1 MLILLIDQK
10 GVLWKIDK
18 WNCYV
23 VHHGPAPP
31 DATVIKGEFDGFTA
45 SAKQFDITFG
55 RYHMRVA
62 SQKTTY
68 ELTVTELITLMA
80 EKLNVSESKVSIS
93 FKTKTVGDDRFGPT
107 HEEVCG
113 IEVIVDGGSST
124 PEITVKDPSKGKYA
138 T

>member
-1 MLILLIDQK
+1 MLVLVIDQK

-18 WNCYV
+18 WGWYV
-23 VHHGPAPP
+23 VHHGPAPA

-45 SAKQFDITFG
+45 SSEQFDKTFG

-80 EKLNVSESKVSIS
+80 EKLNVSESKIAIR
-93 FKTKTVGDDRFGPT
+93 FKTTTVGDDRFGPT
-107 HEEVCG
+107 NEEVTG
-113 IEVIVDGGSST
+113 IEVIVDGSTSDGSNV
-124 PEITVKDPSKGKYA
+124 EVKNPSKGKY
-138 T
+138 

>member
-1 MLILLIDQK
+1 MIVLLIDQK

-45 SAKQFDITFG
+45 SAKQFDATFG

-68 ELTVTELITLMA
+68 ELTITELVTLMA
-80 EKLNVSESKVSIS
+80 EKLNVSESKVTIR
-93 FKTKTVGDDRFGPT
+93 FKTTTIGDDRFGTESTEPS
-107 HEEVCG
+107 G
-113 IEVIVDGGSST
+113 IEVIVDGPT
-124 PEITVKDPSKGKYA
+124 PS
-138 T
+138 